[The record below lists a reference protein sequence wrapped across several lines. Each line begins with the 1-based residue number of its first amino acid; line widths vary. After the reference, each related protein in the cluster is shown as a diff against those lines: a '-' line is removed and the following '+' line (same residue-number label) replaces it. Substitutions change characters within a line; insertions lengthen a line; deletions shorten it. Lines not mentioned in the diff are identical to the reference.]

1 MSANWVGQISMRSR
15 ESKAVVVGVV
25 PKYGSSKC
33 VPCIFRFL
41 IIFIMIIMSMIIIE
55 NEKSTDQISIR
66 HALKGTLGSL
76 GSLWDFSS
84 KSETDLFFLKISL
97 FPKKKKF
104 ENEKSVDKLSISY
117 ALREHFFK
125 GVSNSG
131 VFGNTDQWNGSCRA
145 SQRSCILLKKKMKLQ
160 IWISCSKSR

>member
-1 MSANWVGQISMRSR
+1 MWSVDFAFSNFGFFRFCKGRMSANWVVQISMRSR

-41 IIFIMIIMSMIIIE
+41 IIFIIHNSYMIIIE

-97 FPKKKKF
+97 FPKKK
-104 ENEKSVDKLSISY
+104 SS
-117 ALREHFFK
+117 R
-125 GVSNSG
+125 
-131 VFGNTDQWNGSCRA
+131 
-145 SQRSCILLKKKMKLQ
+145 MKNP
-160 IWISCSKSR
+160 STNFR